1 MKSVYIISERNSS
14 RKNMEPNVIGSEQGD
29 GGGGSEKAG
38 VSRDLEVKKELA
50 LCIARKR
57 SFQAEAWSG
66 EGVRAFVEQKVGHGG
81 WVCNVT

>member
-1 MKSVYIISERNSS
+1 M
-14 RKNMEPNVIGSEQGD
+14 
-29 GGGGSEKAG
+29 
-38 VSRDLEVKKELA
+38 SRDLEVKKELA